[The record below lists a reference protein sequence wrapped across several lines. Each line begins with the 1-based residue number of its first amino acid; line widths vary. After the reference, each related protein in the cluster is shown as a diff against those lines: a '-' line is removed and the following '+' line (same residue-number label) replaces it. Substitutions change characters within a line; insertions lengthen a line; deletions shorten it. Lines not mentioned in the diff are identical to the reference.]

1 MFGGHILPF
10 HRNGVDFLGKQ
21 GGLREG
27 CFIAMEAVSWLM
39 NNVAGAE
46 SRREAARMM
55 QELVEEQLVRH
66 ASGDSSIPFLD
77 GYFIYCIPGNK
88 DGKLFLSLS
97 FSSPSLS
104 LFFPCPSLVT
114 LHFLSFSLSTPLLSL
129 SSLSPLPVLSY
140 LSLSPSPPLSL
151 SLPLLPSLSPLPL
164 PLSLSLSSLSLPL
177 LPSPLS
183 LPLTPPPLPEETTTE
198 RVERSFLII
207 EGMEFDVFTKKWF
220 EVAIRFPSYS
230 PHLNSTP
237 IPIFATSPSPSSSP
251 TPSLQHNHLPY
262 YMGFKDKET
271 THHGEPLTNVKVK

>member
-1 MFGGHILPF
+1 MAISSTVSLATRTVSYF
-10 HRNGVDFLGKQ
+10 FL
-21 GGLREG
+21 
-27 CFIAMEAVSWLM
+27 S
-39 NNVAGAE
+39 
-46 SRREAARMM
+46 
-55 QELVEEQLVRH
+55 
-66 ASGDSSIPFLD
+66 PFLL
-77 GYFIYCIPGNK
+77 PLSL
-88 DGKLFLSLS
+88 LFFSLSLPLLSLS
-97 FSSPSLS
+97 
-104 LFFPCPSLVT
+104 
-114 LHFLSFSLSTPLLSL
+114 LSTSFPSHFPLL
-129 SSLSPLPVLSY
+129 SSLSPLPLSLSSPL
-140 LSLSPSPPLSL
+140 LSLSPSH
-151 SLPLLPSLSPLPL
+151 
-164 PLSLSLSSLSLPL
+164 LSLPL

-251 TPSLQHNHLPY
+251 TSSLQHNHLPY